1 MRRPC
6 CFVVTLH
13 GGFWVFRDITSSL
26 KKKKKGWSWERVIPV
41 SKIIAQGNDHCFGQL
56 WILCDAGVWHTR
68 IFECS
73 PIEWHSASSVFR
85 TSPSESFT
93 KIVRKYQTQASGCLV
108 LHILTKTRHHLG
120 LVRSLFLY
128 YQNEV
133 IYIKADYLNSSKI
146 KFL

>member
-93 KIVRKYQTQASGCLV
+93 KIVRKYQTQARWLFGFTHPYENEAPFGFGSLT
-108 LHILTKTRHHLG
+108 ILILSK
-120 LVRSLFLY
+120 RSD
-128 YQNEV
+128 
-133 IYIKADYLNSSKI
+133 IH
-146 KFL
+146 